1 MTSPSP
7 RKARNAKGLAL
18 KLGIQD
24 PSLQISAPA
33 SPAAFVK
40 PPLPKPRRKPSNL
53 SLQTTSNFNSISLR
67 PLAAEPPPTPS
78 IRLTSLHHAAS
89 MSQLGISSPD
99 PRGFLGPQGGMRL
112 PTFERSQ
119 VSGLSNAFRKPVPIM
134 ESTAI
139 GSEDKIEEEAAP
151 IRTQL
156 ATRSGGDIG
165 GDAFDCAANED
176 AKSPGYPEGP
186 IAIYEPYVF
195 LYLEPSAEEAS
206 RFDVVMNVASEV
218 KNPFKDFPAPE
229 ERKDSVSLP
238 WSTFD
243 SMDIDRDNIP
253 EPMTAASIATFK
265 TAFEVQPMDTSATP
279 TDTSPTTPK
288 PPSTQPEY
296 IHIPW
301 EHNTDIT
308 KDLMGLCEIIDDRVN
323 KGKKVLVHCQQGAS
337 RSASLIIAYGMYR
350 NPSLTVDAAYNAAQ
364 ARSKYISPNIN
375 LMYALQ
381 DFRKTVQFR
390 APKTGRSPAKH
401 RMALSVDEIHFPS
414 KEPPQTAPLPSE
426 TSGRAISPS
435 GTPPHARGNS
445 TPNLRDI
452 SPGPSSAPSSFA
464 WPSFT
469 DRTTNADS
477 WSISPSK
484 PDLGNFD
491 FLQPRKYSPKPQPS
505 VFTPQAAIDTPPN
518 SQPASPPST
527 QGFSAHRDG
536 HAAKRK
542 PAPTLS
548 FKPAHPLRPAPS
560 LPSLNALGS
569 IRPQFTAFAL
579 QNVPET
585 PGLWSPR
592 VQAMATH
599 SFGFAPVPAPPL
611 QQQDDDEA
619 PPTPSIM
626 SPRVADFGINP
637 FAEMFSMDAAAGLRA
652 QLGGGG
658 GLGLGV
664 VKKRSFV
671 FERARVAEKPLPPLP
686 RVDPRSPAMKG
697 ESVIVR
703 SIDEVL

>member
-1 MTSPSP
+1 
-7 RKARNAKGLAL
+7 
-18 KLGIQD
+18 
-24 PSLQISAPA
+24 
-33 SPAAFVK
+33 
-40 PPLPKPRRKPSNL
+40 
-53 SLQTTSNFNSISLR
+53 
-67 PLAAEPPPTPS
+67 
-78 IRLTSLHHAAS
+78 
-89 MSQLGISSPD
+89 
-99 PRGFLGPQGGMRL
+99 
-112 PTFERSQ
+112 
-119 VSGLSNAFRKPVPIM
+119 M

-218 KNPFKDFPAPE
+218 KNPFKAFSAPE

-238 WSTFD
+238 WSAFD
-243 SMDIDRDNIP
+243 SMDIDRDDIP

-288 PPSTQPEY
+288 PPSKQPEY

-414 KEPPQTAPLPSE
+414 KEPPQTAPLSSE
-426 TSGRAISPS
+426 TSRRTISPS

-445 TPNLRDI
+445 TPNLCDI

-464 WPSFT
+464 WRSST
-469 DRTTNADS
+469 DRTPNAGS
-477 WSISPSK
+477 WSTSPSK
-484 PDLGNFD
+484 TDLGNFD

-518 SQPASPPST
+518 SQPASPPPT
-527 QGFSAHRDG
+527 LGFSAHRDG
-536 HAAKRK
+536 HTAKRK

-560 LPSLNALGS
+560 LPSLNAMGS

-592 VQAMATH
+592 IQAMATH
-599 SFGFAPVPAPPL
+599 GFGFAPALAPV
-611 QQQDDDEA
+611 QQDDV

-626 SPRVADFGINP
+626 SPRVGDFGINP
-637 FAEMFSMDAAAGLRA
+637 FAVFSMDAAAGLRP
-652 QLGGGG
+652 QLGG
-658 GLGLGV
+658 GLGV

-671 FERARVAEKPLPPLP
+671 FDRARAAEKPLPPLP

>member
-1 MTSPSP
+1 
-7 RKARNAKGLAL
+7 
-18 KLGIQD
+18 
-24 PSLQISAPA
+24 
-33 SPAAFVK
+33 
-40 PPLPKPRRKPSNL
+40 
-53 SLQTTSNFNSISLR
+53 
-67 PLAAEPPPTPS
+67 
-78 IRLTSLHHAAS
+78 
-89 MSQLGISSPD
+89 
-99 PRGFLGPQGGMRL
+99 MRL

-139 GSEDKIEEEAAP
+139 GSEGKIEEEAAP

-156 ATRSGGDIG
+156 ATLSGGDIG
-165 GDAFDCAANED
+165 GDAFDCAGHED

-206 RFDVVMNVASEV
+206 KFDVVMNVASEV

-229 ERKDSVSLP
+229 ERRDSGSRP
-238 WSTFD
+238 SSAFGSSGIDRDDIPEPMTAASIATFMTAFD
-243 SMDIDRDNIP
+243 SNDIDRDNIP
-253 EPMTAASIATFK
+253 EPMTAASIATFM
-265 TAFEVQPMDTSATP
+265 TAFEVQPMDTSLTP
-279 TDTSPTTPK
+279 TGTSPTTPK
-288 PPSTQPEY
+288 PPSKQPEY

-308 KDLMGLCEIIDDRVN
+308 KDLMSLCEIIDDRVN

-390 APKTGRSPAKH
+390 AAKTGRSPAKH
-401 RMALSVDEIHFPS
+401 RMALSVDEIDFPS

-426 TSGRAISPS
+426 SSGRTSSPI
-435 GTPPHARGNS
+435 GTSPHARVNS

-452 SPGPSSAPSSFA
+452 SPGPSSAPLSFPWRSSA
-464 WPSFT
+464 
-469 DRTTNADS
+469 DRTPS
-477 WSISPSK
+477 GSPWSASPSK
-484 PDLGNFD
+484 PDLNTFD
-491 FLQPRKYSPKPQPS
+491 FLQPRKPSPIPQPP
-505 VFTPQAAIDTPPN
+505 VPTHTTIATPP
-518 SQPASPPST
+518 PASPPST
-527 QGFSAHRDG
+527 LGFSAHREG

-548 FKPAHPLRPAPS
+548 FQPAHPLRPAPS
-560 LPSLNALGS
+560 LPSLHPTLPHLTSIAL
-569 IRPQFTAFAL
+569 PAA
-579 QNVPET
+579 PET

-592 VQAMATH
+592 VQAMSTH
-599 SFGFAPVPAPPL
+599 FSFAPSPPP
-611 QQQDDDEA
+611 QDDDDV

-626 SPRVADFGINP
+626 SPRVADFGAAP
-637 FAEMFSMDAAAGLRA
+637 FGEVFGTGTEGRGGLRT
-652 QLGGGG
+652 QGI
-658 GLGLGV
+658 V
-664 VKKRSFV
+664 RKSSFV
-671 FERARVAEKPLPPLP
+671 FGRTRMVVEKPLPPLP
-686 RVDPRSPAMKG
+686 GEDPRSPAMKG
-697 ESVIVR
+697 ESGIVR